1 MHYDEVI
8 SNFLEKDKKI
18 LYVGTHSTDIINTA
32 LTPSELHFLNK
43 DSFPL
48 NDTTV
53 VPSKLDYV
61 IFTDA
66 LELVDNPK
74 EIISQLKWNSEQVI
88 VYEFKRLEDSE
99 INTEW
104 KHPWA
109 NIGLENFL
117 TWEFDYVR
125 SIYLGYATV
134 YFCTGPNNI
143 QPEEL
148 NKE

>member
-8 SNFLEKDKKI
+8 SKFLEKDKKI
-18 LYVGTHSTDIINTA
+18 LYVGTQATDIIAKELN
-32 LTPSELHFLNK
+32 PSELHFLDK

-48 NDTTV
+48 TDTTA
-53 VPSKLDYV
+53 VPNKLDYV

-74 EIISQLKWNSEQVI
+74 DVISQLKWNSEQVI

-134 YFCTGPNNI
+134 YFCSGPNNI
-143 QPEEL
+143 TPEQL